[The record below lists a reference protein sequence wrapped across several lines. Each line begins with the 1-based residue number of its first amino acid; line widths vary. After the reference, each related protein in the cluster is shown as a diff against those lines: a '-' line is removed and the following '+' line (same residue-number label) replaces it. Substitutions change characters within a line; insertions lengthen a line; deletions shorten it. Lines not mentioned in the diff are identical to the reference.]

1 MKSILKLLTI
11 GWLIYFG
18 SNLQAQQLVSTAGDY
33 YQNSSGSLSFSLG
46 ELAIETFSS
55 TNNILTQGFQ
65 QTNLVAVSIKE
76 LPGLDYEISVYP
88 NPVKDIVILKIPSD
102 KMTGKQYKLY
112 DSNGKLLQ
120 NKLLEKTETE
130 ISFSSLA
137 PATYFIKVGEGE
149 KELKTFKIVKQ

>member
-1 MKSILKLLTI
+1 MRTILKLLTFSFLIHI
-11 GWLIYFG
+11 GTL
-18 SNLQAQQLVSTAGDY
+18 LQAQQLVSTAGDY
-33 YQNSSGSLSFSLG
+33 YQNNSGSLSFSLG

-88 NPVKDIVILKIPSD
+88 NPVNDIVILKVPAD
-102 KMTGKQYKLY
+102 KLAGKQYRLY
-112 DSNGKLLQ
+112 DTEGKLLQ
-120 NKLLEKTETE
+120 IKLLEETETE
-130 ISFSSLA
+130 ISFSSLT